1 MNKLNRLNNMDD
13 IRLTKEFIFLNPYK
27 FIVYFIYAILGLIT
41 AVCIFLSFTK
51 KQETID
57 VQGYLQRT
65 DKVQD
70 IQIYIDGVV
79 DDVYVQD
86 GEYVEEGETILSL
99 QSDKLDL
106 QKEDLEKN
114 LEEAKGQMELVNRLE
129 DCILNRTN
137 RYQNNEE
144 EGQFY
149 AQIEQYLTQVAALES
164 GVSDSTV
171 NSLSEQKARYQELL
185 SAMQNGG
192 ALSEGHAYTTQLQIY
207 QKQVDAYNLN
217 IADLEALVNES
228 EDPVIKGQ
236 YEQQLKTYKTER
248 ENYID
253 QQQLSVQ
260 QQIGTLDQQLT
271 QAKNSN
277 SDARKSAQ
285 AEIDNLQASAL
296 VEAKNQGQQLQA
308 SIDEYE
314 ASIASIDSDLN
325 YYTVKA
331 LEAGYIYYKLDLTK
345 DTTLTSGSIVGILT
359 SGETRTDNFQV
370 TLNVPSSGIGFVKNG
385 QNVKLTVDGLDS
397 RDYGYINGEV
407 QKIYETP
414 VQTENAVY
422 YMIETSVRLEENEG
436 IYRELFTLKDDMSVQ
451 ANIETKETSWMTY
464 ILQKINILKDEE
476 DSGE

>member
-1 MNKLNRLNNMDD
+1 
-13 IRLTKEFIFLNPYK
+13 
-27 FIVYFIYAILGLIT
+27 
-41 AVCIFLSFTK
+41 
-51 KQETID
+51 
-57 VQGYLQRT
+57 
-65 DKVQD
+65 
-70 IQIYIDGVV
+70 
-79 DDVYVQD
+79 
-86 GEYVEEGETILSL
+86 
-99 QSDKLDL
+99 
-106 QKEDLEKN
+106 
-114 LEEAKGQMELVNRLE
+114 
-129 DCILNRTN
+129 
-137 RYQNNEE
+137 
-144 EGQFY
+144 
-149 AQIEQYLTQVAALES
+149 
-164 GVSDSTV
+164 
-171 NSLSEQKARYQELL
+171 
-185 SAMQNGG
+185 MQNGG

-260 QQIGTLDQQLT
+260 QQIDTLDQQLT

>member
-1 MNKLNRLNNMDD
+1 
-13 IRLTKEFIFLNPYK
+13 
-27 FIVYFIYAILGLIT
+27 
-41 AVCIFLSFTK
+41 
-51 KQETID
+51 
-57 VQGYLQRT
+57 
-65 DKVQD
+65 
-70 IQIYIDGVV
+70 
-79 DDVYVQD
+79 
-86 GEYVEEGETILSL
+86 
-99 QSDKLDL
+99 
-106 QKEDLEKN
+106 
-114 LEEAKGQMELVNRLE
+114 
-129 DCILNRTN
+129 
-137 RYQNNEE
+137 
-144 EGQFY
+144 
-149 AQIEQYLTQVAALES
+149 
-164 GVSDSTV
+164 
-171 NSLSEQKARYQELL
+171 
-185 SAMQNGG
+185 MQNSE
-192 ALSEGHAYTTQLQIY
+192 ALPEGHAYTTQLQIY
-207 QKQVDAYNLN
+207 QKQVDIYNLN
-217 IADLEALVNES
+217 ISDLEGLVNES
-228 EDPVIKGQ
+228 EDPAIKGQ
-236 YEQQLKTYKTER
+236 YEQQLNTYKTER

-253 QQQLSVQ
+253 QQQLAVQ
-260 QQIGTLDQQLT
+260 QQIDTLDQQLT

-296 VEAKNQGQQLQA
+296 VEAKNQSQQLQA

-345 DTTLTSGSIVGILT
+345 DTALTSGSVVGILT
-359 SGETRTDNFQV
+359 SGETQSDNFQV

-414 VQTENAVY
+414 VQSENSVH
-422 YMIETSVRLEENEG
+422 YMIETSVQLEENEG

>member
-1 MNKLNRLNNMDD
+1 MNKLNRLNNLDD

-27 FIVYFIYAILGLIT
+27 FIVFFIYAILGLII

-79 DDVYVQD
+79 DDVHVQD
-86 GEYVEEGETILSL
+86 GEYVEKGETILSL

-106 QKEDLEKN
+106 QKEDLEKS
-114 LEEAKGQMELVNRLE
+114 LEEAKRQMELVNRLE

-137 RYQNNEE
+137 TYQNNEV

-149 AQIEQYLTQVAALES
+149 AQVEQYLTQVAALES

-185 SAMQNGG
+185 SAMQSSG
-192 ALSEGHAYTTQLQIY
+192 ALPAGHAYTTQLQIY
-207 QKQVDAYNLN
+207 QKQVDIYNLN
-217 IADLEALVNES
+217 IAEFEKLVTES
-228 EDPVIKGQ
+228 QDPVIKGQ
-236 YEQQLKTYKTER
+236 YEQQLNTYKTEK

-253 QQQLSVQ
+253 QQQLAVQ
-260 QQIGTLDQQLT
+260 QQIDTLDQQLT

-277 SDARKSAQ
+277 SDARQSAQ
-285 AEIDNLQASAL
+285 AEINNLQAAAL

-308 SIDEYE
+308 SINEYE
-314 ASIASIDSDLN
+314 ASIASIESDLG
-325 YYTVKA
+325 YYNVKA
-331 LEAGYIYYKLDLTK
+331 MEAGYIYYKLDLTK
-345 DTTLTSGSIVGILT
+345 DTALSSGSIVGILT
-359 SGETRTDNFQV
+359 SGEIQADNFQV

-414 VQTENAVY
+414 VQSENSVY
-422 YMIETSVRLEENEG
+422 YMIETSVQLEENEG

>member
-1 MNKLNRLNNMDD
+1 
-13 IRLTKEFIFLNPYK
+13 
-27 FIVYFIYAILGLIT
+27 
-41 AVCIFLSFTK
+41 
-51 KQETID
+51 
-57 VQGYLQRT
+57 
-65 DKVQD
+65 
-70 IQIYIDGVV
+70 
-79 DDVYVQD
+79 
-86 GEYVEEGETILSL
+86 
-99 QSDKLDL
+99 
-106 QKEDLEKN
+106 
-114 LEEAKGQMELVNRLE
+114 
-129 DCILNRTN
+129 
-137 RYQNNEE
+137 
-144 EGQFY
+144 
-149 AQIEQYLTQVAALES
+149 
-164 GVSDSTV
+164 
-171 NSLSEQKARYQELL
+171 
-185 SAMQNGG
+185 MQNSGT
-192 ALSEGHAYTTQLQIY
+192 LPEGHAYTTQLQIY
-207 QKQVDAYNLN
+207 QKQVDIYNLN
-217 IADLEALVNES
+217 ISDLEGLVNES
-228 EDPVIKGQ
+228 EDPAIKGQ
-236 YEQQLKTYKTER
+236 YEQQLNTYKTER

-253 QQQLSVQ
+253 QQQLAVQ
-260 QQIGTLDQQLT
+260 QQIDTLDQQLT

-296 VEAKNQGQQLQA
+296 VEAKNQSQQLQA

-345 DTTLTSGSIVGILT
+345 DTALTSGSVVGILT
-359 SGETRTDNFQV
+359 SGETQSDNFQV

-414 VQTENAVY
+414 VQSENSVH

>member
-1 MNKLNRLNNMDD
+1 M
-13 IRLTKEFIFLNPYK
+13 
-27 FIVYFIYAILGLIT
+27 
-41 AVCIFLSFTK
+41 SF
-51 KQETID
+51 D
-57 VQGYLQRT
+57 
-65 DKVQD
+65 
-70 IQIYIDGVV
+70 
-79 DDVYVQD
+79 
-86 GEYVEEGETILSL
+86 
-99 QSDKLDL
+99 
-106 QKEDLEKN
+106 
-114 LEEAKGQMELVNRLE
+114 
-129 DCILNRTN
+129 
-137 RYQNNEE
+137 
-144 EGQFY
+144 
-149 AQIEQYLTQVAALES
+149 
-164 GVSDSTV
+164 
-171 NSLSEQKARYQELL
+171 
-185 SAMQNGG
+185 
-192 ALSEGHAYTTQLQIY
+192 
-207 QKQVDAYNLN
+207 
-217 IADLEALVNES
+217 
-228 EDPVIKGQ
+228 
-236 YEQQLKTYKTER
+236 
-248 ENYID
+248 
-253 QQQLSVQ
+253 
-260 QQIGTLDQQLT
+260 TLDQQLT

-296 VEAKNQGQQLQA
+296 VEAKNQSQQLQA

-345 DTTLTSGSIVGILT
+345 DTALTSGSVVGILT
-359 SGETRTDNFQV
+359 SGETQSDNFQV

-414 VQTENAVY
+414 VQSENSVH